1 MVSETIQRVANNHR
15 KQMKIDLKAIEIKD
29 LNGLVYKVDDLPK
42 QIGNIIFTNA
52 TSIEV
57 SDIARTLHAGREAEV
72 NEQELAEIV
81 HIVTAA
87 PYYKP
92 FAQSQIIAYLN
103 SKTENKKIKEETENA

>member
-1 MVSETIQRVANNHR
+1 
-15 KQMKIDLKAIEIKD
+15 MKIDLKAIEIKD
-29 LNGLVYKVDDLPK
+29 LNGVVYKVDDLPK

-57 SDIARTLHAGREAEV
+57 SDIARTLHAGNEAEV
-72 NEQELAEIV
+72 TEQELAEIV
-81 HIVTAA
+81 HIVTAV

-103 SKTENKKIKEETENA
+103 NKSIENKEVKEETENA